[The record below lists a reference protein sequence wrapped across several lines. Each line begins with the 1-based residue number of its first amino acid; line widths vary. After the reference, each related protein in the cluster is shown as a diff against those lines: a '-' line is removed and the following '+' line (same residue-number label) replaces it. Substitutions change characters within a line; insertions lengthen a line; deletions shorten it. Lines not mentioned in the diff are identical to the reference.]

1 MHKIGALL
9 KLFRWQ
15 NLIMVALTQY
25 LFRYCI
31 IQALFNSA
39 GKALAITHLDFFL
52 LVLATVLISAAGY
65 AINDYFDLRID
76 RINKPER
83 IIVGRLINRR
93 SAILSH
99 WILSTAGVIIG
110 VYLSWKVQYWPVAII
125 FMLVPLVLW
134 LYSIRFKRSFFIG
147 NLTVAA
153 LSAMIIGL
161 VWLVEFRA
169 VSLQF
174 EVGELIYH
182 VNSFTWLYAFFAF
195 FTTFIREII
204 KDMEDYAGDKK
215 IGCRSVAIVL
225 GLKPT
230 HDLVMALLILLM
242 SFVGL
247 YAFILGT
254 QTKFVLLFYF
264 LFLVLLPL
272 AYLLLQVKKTHNYW
286 DFGFIQRMLKLI
298 MLAGVLSMAVQFF
311 YI

>member
-15 NLIMVALTQY
+15 NLLMVALTQY

-31 IQALFNSA
+31 IEAIFNLA
-39 GKALAITHLDFFL
+39 GKPLVLSHIDFFL

-83 IIVGRLINRR
+83 IIIGRLITRR

-99 WILSTAGVIIG
+99 WILSTVGVIIG
-110 VYLSWKVQYWPVAII
+110 VYLSWKVQYWPVAPL

-134 LYSIRFKRSFFIG
+134 LYSIKFKRSFFIG
-147 NLTVAA
+147 NLTVAV
-153 LSAMIIGL
+153 LSAMVIGL
-161 VWLVEFRA
+161 VWLVEYGA
-169 VSLQF
+169 ASLHF
-174 EVGELIYH
+174 EDGELIYQ
-182 VNSFTWLYAFFAF
+182 VNSFTLLYAFFAF

-204 KDMEDYAGDKK
+204 KDMEDYSGDKK
-215 IGCRSVAIVL
+215 TGCRSVAIVL

-230 HDLVMALLILLM
+230 HRLLMALLVLLM

-254 QTKFVLLFYF
+254 QAKFVLLFYF
-264 LFLVLLPL
+264 LILVFLPL